1 MDFSQIK
8 ELAQLMNELSLTGIE
23 VKEGENSIR
32 LEKQGVPVSVP
43 VAAAAPEASGMPEGA
58 PVGLTAVT
66 APMVGVFYASPSPDA
81 APYVSVGDKV
91 KSGDVLC
98 IVEAMKLMNEITA
111 EVDGTVAQVC
121 VENGAVVE
129 YGQAM
134 FYIKRD

>member
-1 MDFSQIK
+1 MDFSEIR

-23 VKEGENSIR
+23 IKEGEKSIR
-32 LEKQGVPVSVP
+32 LEKQSVSGAVCQP
-43 VAAAAPEASGMPEGA
+43 AEQESNIPEGA

-111 EVDGTVAQVC
+111 ETDGTIAQVC
-121 VENGAVVE
+121 VENGDVVE

-134 FYIKRD
+134 FYIKKD